1 MTEVTMPVPEG
12 SIGDGGVVEEK
23 VTEVAYLEA
32 PDAAQWA
39 AAMADADK
47 TRGRVLY
54 LYSPERM
61 QELVT
66 VKQLAIYEIRQDHVR
81 LGSMALE
88 RVLWNGETIINVVWL
103 AMTPGTF
110 TNGVKAAVRTCWK
123 QVAVGLNNPRFTVQ
137 GRPGWE
143 HVLAERGLEP
153 KLLSSVWMFES
164 ERLDP

>member
-1 MTEVTMPVPEG
+1 MTEATLPDPEG
-12 SIGDGGVVEEK
+12 SIGHGGVLEETR
-23 VTEVAYLEA
+23 TEIAYLPT
-32 PDAAQWA
+32 PDADEWA

-61 QELVT
+61 QNLVT
-66 VKQLAIYEIRQDHVR
+66 KGELAIYEIWHEAER

-88 RVLWNGETIINVVWL
+88 RVNWNNETIINVVWL
-103 AMTPGTF
+103 RVRPGSF

-123 QVAVGLNNPRFTVQ
+123 QVASGFGNPRFTVQ

-143 HVLAERGLEP
+143 HVLVERGLEP
-153 KLLSSVWMFES
+153 RLLSSVWVFES
-164 ERLDP
+164 ERL